1 MEVTVAQMKQIEHDA
16 DAAGLS
22 YTQMME
28 NAGQAAAKELLEKKD
43 FRTAAV
49 FCGTGN
55 NGGDGFVL
63 ARALHE
69 TGKEVRLVL
78 VGGNPK
84 TPVAILNWEKAQ
96 ALNIPIQ
103 HLENLTEEDKS
114 WILNADTVVDA
125 LYGTG
130 FHGELRPTGKAACDL
145 INQSTGFCLALDLP
159 SGLNADTGLAAEG
172 TVHAD
177 LTVTFHAFKP
187 CHRLNPEQCADIQIV
202 SIGIEAISHCDPFN

>member
-1 MEVTVAQMKQIEHDA
+1 MEVTVTQMKQIEHDA

-28 NAGQAAAKELLEKKD
+28 NAGQAAARVLLEKKD
-43 FRTAAV
+43 FKTAAV

-63 ARALHE
+63 ARALRE
-69 TGKEVRLVL
+69 DGNQVKLIL

-84 TPVAILNWEKAQ
+84 TPDAILNWEKAQ
-96 ALNIPIQ
+96 ALNIPIKA
-103 HLENLTEEDKS
+103 LEDLTKEEKT

-130 FHGELRPTGKAACDL
+130 FRGELRPAGKAACDL
-145 INQSTGFCLALDLP
+145 MKQAKSFCLALDLP

-172 TVHAD
+172 TVQAD
-177 LTVTFHAFKP
+177 LTVTFHASKP
-187 CHRLNPEQCADIQIV
+187 CHRLNPEQCGEIEIV
-202 SIGIEAISHCDPFN
+202 SIGVESVL

>member
-28 NAGQAAAKELLEKKD
+28 NAGQAAARVLLEKKE
-43 FRTAAV
+43 FQTAAV

-63 ARALHE
+63 ARALHKV
-69 TGKEVRLVL
+69 GKQVRLVL

-84 TPVAILNWEKAQ
+84 TPDAILNWEKAQ
-96 ALNIPIQ
+96 ALSIPIKA
-103 HLENLTEEDKS
+103 LEDLTEEEKI
-114 WILNADTVVDA
+114 WIINADTVMDA

-130 FHGELRPTGKAACDL
+130 FHGELRPAGRVACDL
-145 INQSTGFCLALDLP
+145 INQSTGFRLALDLP
-159 SGLNADTGLAAEG
+159 SGLNADTGVAAEG
-172 TVHAD
+172 TVQAD
-177 LTVTFHAFKP
+177 LTVTFHASKP
-187 CHRLNPEQCADIQIV
+187 CHRLNPGQCRETKIV
-202 SIGIEAISHCDPFN
+202 SIGVESVLQKEAQ

>member
-28 NAGQAAAKELLEKKD
+28 NAGQTAAKVLLEKKE
-43 FRTAAV
+43 FKIAAV

-69 TGKEVRLVL
+69 TGKQVRLIL
-78 VGGNPK
+78 VGGSPK
-84 TPVAILNWEKAQ
+84 TPDAILNWEKAQ
-96 ALNIPIQ
+96 TLNIPIKP
-103 HLENLTEEDKS
+103 LDDLTEEDKD
-114 WILNADTVVDA
+114 WILKAETVVDA

-130 FHGELRPTGKAACDL
+130 FHGELRPAGKAACDL
-145 INQSTGFCLALDLP
+145 INQSKGFCLALDLP
-159 SGLNADTGLAAEG
+159 SGLNADTGFAAEG
-172 TVHAD
+172 TVQAD
-177 LTVTFHAFKP
+177 LTVTFHASKP
-187 CHRLNPEQCADIQIV
+187 CHRLNPEQCGETEIV
-202 SIGIEAISHCDPFN
+202 SIGVETVL